1 MTEAVYVKTTLDD
14 RRVEV
19 IDGWLCLDG
28 AREARE
34 LVALDEHPNRQ
45 NILKVVP
52 LATHI
57 GGRLPLT
64 LPEASVAQAAL
75 RRMQDRFDGS
85 AHAVQQRMRQAVW
98 QKVLADGAE

>member
-1 MTEAVYVKTTLDD
+1 MDAVYVKTTQDG
-14 RRVEV
+14 REVAV
-19 IDGWLCLDG
+19 IDGWLCLEG
-28 AREARE
+28 VRETSE

-52 LATHI
+52 LATHV

-85 AHAVQQRMRQAVW
+85 AQAVQQRMRQAVW
-98 QKVLADGAE
+98 QKLVAEGAE